1 MTNFK
6 NDQNCTSYICS
17 ERFQQAF
24 VYCIFKSEDSIL
36 SLQYSFQDEM
46 KTSLLP
52 QLLKNLE
59 ATAKTPCGTVRDVF
73 SMRVAQ
79 FINHDVKNR

>member
-1 MTNFK
+1 MTNIKMTRIVHLILVLKDSNRHLCFH
-6 NDQNCTSYICS
+6 
-17 ERFQQAF
+17 
-24 VYCIFKSEDSIL
+24 IFKSEDSIL

-59 ATAKTPCGTVRDVF
+59 ATAKTPCGTVRDIF
-73 SMRVAQ
+73 SMRVSQ

>member
-1 MTNFK
+1 M
-6 NDQNCTSYICS
+6 
-17 ERFQQAF
+17 
-24 VYCIFKSEDSIL
+24 
-36 SLQYSFQDEM
+36 QYSFQDEM

-52 QLLKNLE
+52 LLLKNLE

-79 FINHDVKNR
+79 FINHDVKYR